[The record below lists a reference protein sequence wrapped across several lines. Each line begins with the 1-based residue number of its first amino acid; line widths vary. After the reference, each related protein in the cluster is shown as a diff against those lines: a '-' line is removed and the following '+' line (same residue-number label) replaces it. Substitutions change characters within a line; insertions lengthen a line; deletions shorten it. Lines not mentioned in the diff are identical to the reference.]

1 MIRTSIIANDQFVR
15 VIEANGHCLWSI
27 DDLNKLQLPNQYKY
41 ILDIFNKCEIRP
53 CFSRD
58 IGIVNSIILNNNIIE
73 LIDCNDWR
81 RFNNSIKKKYHILL
95 TKNNNYH
102 KYLQDLYNL
111 KLKENKITYIQ
122 ENMNMRLEDKDYISE
137 NKILKNQINDQ
148 EEIIKQ
154 LLERLEVLDKK
165 DQEKNKNTL
174 FNMFT

>member
-1 MIRTSIIANDQFVR
+1 MQETW
-15 VIEANGHCLWSI
+15 G
-27 DDLNKLQLPNQYKY
+27 
-41 ILDIFNKCEIRP
+41 
-53 CFSRD
+53 
-58 IGIVNSIILNNNIIE
+58 NNIIE